1 MNGPG
6 LSLLQGG
13 DSLNVLNNCLEREDE
28 EEELKD
34 ERRRNEEVGDNYF
47 NQINIG
53 NLYFDKFSDI

>member
-47 NQINIG
+47 N
-53 NLYFDKFSDI
+53 